1 MPRIVYFTSQNPA
14 VSRILLEY
22 APADFEIVVHPIDTD
37 DEKKISLVGDA
48 DFLLLFPG
56 RLSGAVLKAAKKVK
70 LIQLVSAGF
79 DELDLELCRKLGIQV
94 ANNGGTNAQD
104 VAEHTVALILGV
116 YRRLVDLDKFARTN
130 RWDELEI
137 GLSTHTISGK
147 TVGIIGLGHIG
158 RQVARLL
165 RGFGA
170 YLIYN
175 DVEAAQPEL
184 ERELRISRLGLVELL
199 QTSDIVTL
207 HVPLTEQTRH
217 LIGRREL
224 SHMKTTAL
232 LINTCRGQVID
243 EQALTSI
250 LKVNR
255 IMGAGLDVLEEEPPD
270 INHPLLSLEN
280 VLITPHVAGVTFD
293 TWRRRSEIIYQ
304 NMQRVWEGNDPLSPL
319 LTP

>member
-56 RLSGAVLKAAKKVK
+56 RLSGAVLKAAKNVK

-116 YRRLVDLDKFARTN
+116 YRRLVDLDTFARTN

-158 RQVARLL
+158 TQVARLL

-175 DVEAAQPEL
+175 DVEEAQPEL

-199 QTSDIVTL
+199 QSSDIVTL

-250 LKVNR
+250 LKENR

-280 VLITPHVAGVTFD
+280 VLITPHVAGVTLD

-319 LTP
+319 LTL

>member
-70 LIQLVSAGF
+70 LIQLVSAGS

-175 DVEAAQPEL
+175 DVEEAQPEL

-199 QTSDIVTL
+199 QTSDIVTV

-217 LIGRREL
+217 LIGHREL

-232 LINTCRGQVID
+232 LINTCRGRVID

-250 LKVNR
+250 LKINR

-270 INHPLLSLEN
+270 INHQLLSLEN
-280 VLITPHVAGVTFD
+280 VLITPHVAGVTLD

>member
-56 RLSGAVLKAAKKVK
+56 RLSGAVLKAAQNVK

-116 YRRLVDLDKFARTN
+116 YRRLVDLDTFARTN

-175 DVEAAQPEL
+175 DVEEAQPEL

-243 EQALTSI
+243 EQALTST
-250 LKVNR
+250 LKENR

-280 VLITPHVAGVTFD
+280 VLITPHVAGVTLD

-319 LTP
+319 LAL

>member
-56 RLSGAVLKAAKKVK
+56 RLSGAVLKAAKNVK

-116 YRRLVDLDKFARTN
+116 YRRLIDLDTFARTN

-175 DVEAAQPEL
+175 DVEEAQPEL

-199 QTSDIVTL
+199 QSSDIVTL

-250 LKVNR
+250 LKENR

-280 VLITPHVAGVTFD
+280 VLITPHVAGVTLD

-319 LTP
+319 LTL

>member
-137 GLSTHTISGK
+137 RLSTHTISGK

-175 DVEAAQPEL
+175 DVEEAQPEL

-232 LINTCRGQVID
+232 LINPCRGQVID

-270 INHPLLSLEN
+270 ITHPLLSLEN
-280 VLITPHVAGVTFD
+280 VLITPHVAGVTLD

>member
-175 DVEAAQPEL
+175 DVEEAQPEL

-280 VLITPHVAGVTFD
+280 VLITPHVAGVTLD

>member
-70 LIQLVSAGF
+70 LIQLVSAGS

-175 DVEAAQPEL
+175 DVEEAQPEL

-217 LIGRREL
+217 LIGHREL

-232 LINTCRGQVID
+232 LINTCRGRVID

-250 LKVNR
+250 LKINR

-270 INHPLLSLEN
+270 INHQLLSLEN
-280 VLITPHVAGVTFD
+280 VLITPHVAGVTLD

>member
-116 YRRLVDLDKFARTN
+116 YRRLVDLDTFARTN

-175 DVEAAQPEL
+175 DVEEAQPEL

-199 QTSDIVTL
+199 QSSDIVTL

-250 LKVNR
+250 LKENR

-280 VLITPHVAGVTFD
+280 VLITPHVAGVTLD

-319 LTP
+319 LTL

>member
-56 RLSGAVLKAAKKVK
+56 RLSGAVLKAAKNVK

-116 YRRLVDLDKFARTN
+116 YRRLVDLDKFVRTN

-175 DVEAAQPEL
+175 DVEEAQPEL

-199 QTSDIVTL
+199 QSSDIVTL

-250 LKVNR
+250 LKENR

-280 VLITPHVAGVTFD
+280 VLITPHVAGVTLD

-319 LTP
+319 LTL

>member
-56 RLSGAVLKAAKKVK
+56 RLSDAVLKAAKKVK

-175 DVEAAQPEL
+175 DVEEAQPEL

-280 VLITPHVAGVTFD
+280 VLITPHVAGVTLD

>member
-56 RLSGAVLKAAKKVK
+56 RLSGAVLKAAKNVK

-116 YRRLVDLDKFARTN
+116 YRRLVDLDTFARTN

-147 TVGIIGLGHIG
+147 TVGIIGLGHVG

-175 DVEAAQPEL
+175 DVEEAQPEL

-250 LKVNR
+250 LKENR

-280 VLITPHVAGVTFD
+280 VLITPHVAGVTLD

-304 NMQRVWEGNDPLSPL
+304 NMQRVWEGNEPLSPL
-319 LTP
+319 LTL

>member
-1 MPRIVYFTSQNPA
+1 MPRIVFFTSQNPA

-22 APADFEIVVHPIDTD
+22 APADFEIVEHPIDTD

-56 RLSGAVLKAAKKVK
+56 RLSGAVIKAAKKVK

-175 DVEAAQPEL
+175 DVEEAQPEL

-250 LKVNR
+250 LKENR

-280 VLITPHVAGVTFD
+280 VLITPHVAGVTLD

>member
-175 DVEAAQPEL
+175 DVEGAQPEL

-232 LINTCRGQVID
+232 IINTCRGQVID

-250 LKVNR
+250 LKENR

-280 VLITPHVAGVTFD
+280 VLITPHVAGVTLD

>member
-1 MPRIVYFTSQNPA
+1 M
-14 VSRILLEY
+14 
-22 APADFEIVVHPIDTD
+22 
-37 DEKKISLVGDA
+37 GDA

-175 DVEAAQPEL
+175 DVEEAQPEL

-280 VLITPHVAGVTFD
+280 VLITPHVAGVTLD

>member
-56 RLSGAVLKAAKKVK
+56 RLSGAVLKAAKNVK

-116 YRRLVDLDKFARTN
+116 YRRLVDLDTFARTN

-158 RQVARLL
+158 TQVARLL

-175 DVEAAQPEL
+175 DVEEAQPEL

-250 LKVNR
+250 LKENR

-280 VLITPHVAGVTFD
+280 VLITPHVAGVTLD

-319 LTP
+319 LTL

>member
-1 MPRIVYFTSQNPA
+1 MPRIVFFTSQNPA

-175 DVEAAQPEL
+175 DVEEAQPEL
-184 ERELRISRLGLVELL
+184 ERELRISRLGMVELL

-217 LIGRREL
+217 LIGRCEL

-243 EQALTSI
+243 EQALASI

-280 VLITPHVAGVTFD
+280 VLITPHVAGVTLD

-304 NMQRVWEGNDPLSPL
+304 NMQRVWEGNDLLSPL

>member
-1 MPRIVYFTSQNPA
+1 MPRIVFFTSQNPA

-175 DVEAAQPEL
+175 DVEEAQPEL

-280 VLITPHVAGVTFD
+280 VLITPHVAGVTLD

>member
-14 VSRILLEY
+14 VSHILLEY

-175 DVEAAQPEL
+175 DVEEAQPEL

-280 VLITPHVAGVTFD
+280 VLITPHVAGVTLD

>member
-56 RLSGAVLKAAKKVK
+56 RLSGAVLKAAKNVK

-116 YRRLVDLDKFARTN
+116 YRRLVDLDKFVRTN

-175 DVEAAQPEL
+175 DVEEAQPEL

-199 QTSDIVTL
+199 QSSDIVTL
-207 HVPLTEQTRH
+207 HVPLTEQTRP

-250 LKVNR
+250 LKENR

-280 VLITPHVAGVTFD
+280 VLITPHVAGVTLD

-319 LTP
+319 LTL

>member
-56 RLSGAVLKAAKKVK
+56 RLSGAVLKAAKNVK

-116 YRRLVDLDKFARTN
+116 YRRLVDLDTFARTN

-175 DVEAAQPEL
+175 DVEEAQPEL

-280 VLITPHVAGVTFD
+280 VLITPHVAGVTLD

>member
-175 DVEAAQPEL
+175 DVEEAQPEL

-250 LKVNR
+250 LKENR

-280 VLITPHVAGVTFD
+280 VLITPHVAGVTLD

>member
-175 DVEAAQPEL
+175 DVEEAQPEL

-250 LKVNR
+250 LKENR

-270 INHPLLSLEN
+270 INHSLLSLEN
-280 VLITPHVAGVTFD
+280 VLITPHVAGVTLD

>member
-56 RLSGAVLKAAKKVK
+56 RLSGAVLKAAKNVK

-116 YRRLVDLDKFARTN
+116 YRRLVDLDTFARTN

-175 DVEAAQPEL
+175 DVEEAQPEL

-199 QTSDIVTL
+199 QSSDIVTL

-250 LKVNR
+250 LKENR

-280 VLITPHVAGVTFD
+280 VLITPHVAGVTLD

-319 LTP
+319 LTL

>member
-56 RLSGAVLKAAKKVK
+56 RLSGAVLKAAKNVK

-116 YRRLVDLDKFARTN
+116 YRRLIDLDTFARTN

-158 RQVARLL
+158 TQVARLL

-175 DVEAAQPEL
+175 DVEEAQPEL

-250 LKVNR
+250 LKENR

-280 VLITPHVAGVTFD
+280 VLITPHVAGVTLD

-319 LTP
+319 LTL

>member
-56 RLSGAVLKAAKKVK
+56 RLSDAVLKAAKKVK

-116 YRRLVDLDKFARTN
+116 YRRLVDLDTFARTN

-175 DVEAAQPEL
+175 DVEEAQPEL

-199 QTSDIVTL
+199 QSSDIVTL

-250 LKVNR
+250 LKENR

-280 VLITPHVAGVTFD
+280 VLITPHVAGVTLD

-319 LTP
+319 LTL

>member
-56 RLSGAVLKAAKKVK
+56 RLSGAVLKAAKNVK

-94 ANNGGTNAQD
+94 ANNGGTKAQD

-175 DVEAAQPEL
+175 DVEEAQPEL

-280 VLITPHVAGVTFD
+280 VLITPHVAGVTLD

-304 NMQRVWEGNDPLSPL
+304 NMQRVWEGNDPLSTL
-319 LTP
+319 LTL

>member
-56 RLSGAVLKAAKKVK
+56 RLSGAVLKAAKNVK

-116 YRRLVDLDKFARTN
+116 YRRLVDLDTFARTN

-147 TVGIIGLGHIG
+147 TVGSIGLGHIG

-175 DVEAAQPEL
+175 DVEEAQPEL

-250 LKVNR
+250 LKENR

-280 VLITPHVAGVTFD
+280 VLITPHVAGVTLD

-319 LTP
+319 LAL

>member
-175 DVEAAQPEL
+175 DVEEAQPEL

-250 LKVNR
+250 LKENR

-280 VLITPHVAGVTFD
+280 VLITPHVAGVTLD

-319 LTP
+319 LTL

>member
-175 DVEAAQPEL
+175 DVEGAQPEL

-232 LINTCRGQVID
+232 IINTCRGQVID

-250 LKVNR
+250 LKENR

-280 VLITPHVAGVTFD
+280 VLITPHVAGVTLD

-304 NMQRVWEGNDPLSPL
+304 NLQRVWEGNDPLSPL

>member
-1 MPRIVYFTSQNPA
+1 MF
-14 VSRILLEY
+14 
-22 APADFEIVVHPIDTD
+22 
-37 DEKKISLVGDA
+37 
-48 DFLLLFPG
+48 
-56 RLSGAVLKAAKKVK
+56 
-70 LIQLVSAGF
+70 
-79 DELDLELCRKLGIQV
+79 
-94 ANNGGTNAQD
+94 
-104 VAEHTVALILGV
+104 
-116 YRRLVDLDKFARTN
+116 
-130 RWDELEI
+130 
-137 GLSTHTISGK
+137 
-147 TVGIIGLGHIG
+147 
-158 RQVARLL
+158 RLL

-175 DVEAAQPEL
+175 DVEEAQPEL

-199 QTSDIVTL
+199 QSSDIVTL

-250 LKVNR
+250 LKENR

-280 VLITPHVAGVTFD
+280 VLITPHVAGVTLD

-319 LTP
+319 LTL